1 MVQEGVDRVV
11 EKMASLLSGPGKK
24 MIEQDLWKLADSIID
39 GAFSGLE
46 ELLVR
51 NLIRFHR
58 SLFTNG
64 FPFFRNYPL
73 LLLQILFRENPYYIS
88 SRPSLT
94 LI

>member
-1 MVQEGVDRVV
+1 MVQEGVDRVI

-58 SLFTNG
+58 ASLLIIS
-64 FPFFRNYPL
+64 PFLETIPSS
-73 LLLQILFRENPYYIS
+73 S
-88 SRPSLT
+88 SRFFFERILAIFCPDPR
-94 LI
+94 

>member
-1 MVQEGVDRVV
+1 MVQEGVNRVV

-58 SLFTNG
+58 AFFTNY
-64 FPFFRNYPL
+64 FPFSRNYPL
-73 LLLQILFRENPYYIS
+73 LLLQILFRGNPYCTS
-88 SRPSLT
+88 SKPSLA